1 MKIKHWMVAA
11 AALALAAAAR
21 GEYLYWQVD
30 NVSAADATVATLYYS
45 VNGGARNTVDADGWS
60 GLGQSGETAIGPYQA
75 NLSSLSGDLSDY
87 AFYVEVVQYTYSDS
101 TGGYT
106 PDAGSAPTR
115 SYTWKYTDLVEQG
128 HILADSVLAPTALA
142 LTPVNFSTPA
152 PEPTGGLLIVIGAAA
167 LALRRRRAVA

>member
-11 AALALAAAAR
+11 AAVALAAAAR

-45 VNGGARNTVDADGWS
+45 VNGGAPYTVDADGWS
-60 GLGQSGETAIGPYQA
+60 GLGTSGETAIGPYQA

-87 AFYVEVVQYTYSDS
+87 AFYVEVVQYTSS
-101 TGGYT
+101 GGTYT
-106 PDAGSAPTR
+106 ADPASART
-115 SYTWKYTDLVEQG
+115 SYTWKYTDLVAQG

>member
-1 MKIKHWMVAA
+1 MKIKHWMAA
-11 AALALAAAAR
+11 ATTVALAAAAR

-45 VNGGARNTVDADGWS
+45 VDGGARNTVDADGWS
-60 GLGQSGETAIGPYQA
+60 GLGTSGETAIGPYQA

-87 AFYVEVVQYTYSDS
+87 AFYVELVQYTYSDS
-101 TGGYT
+101 TGYT
-106 PDAGSAPTR
+106 ASSASARTG
-115 SYTWKYTDLVEQG
+115 YTWKYTDLVAQG
-128 HILADSVLAPTALA
+128 HILADSILAPTDMALM
-142 LTPVNFSTPA
+142 TPVNFSTPA